1 MKFGSE
7 NLNGAGTVVSERVQ
21 LDEIAVSSDRH
32 ARRRSGLM
40 SLIAAGL
47 IACPSRIAPI

>member
-1 MKFGSE
+1 MKFGNE
-7 NLNGAGTVVSERVQ
+7 HLNGGGTLLSEKVQ
-21 LDEIAVSSDRH
+21 LDEISVTSDRH
-32 ARRRSGLM
+32 GRRRSGLM